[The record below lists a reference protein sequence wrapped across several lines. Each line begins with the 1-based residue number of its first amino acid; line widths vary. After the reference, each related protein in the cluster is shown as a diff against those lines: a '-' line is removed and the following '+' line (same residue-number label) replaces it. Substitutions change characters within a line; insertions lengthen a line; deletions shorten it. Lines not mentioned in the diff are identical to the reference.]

1 MKNNGSLLIFLFI
14 LVFSALLLSLKNY
27 FDMRSLYCDLI
38 ESVMVERRYI
48 YPILSKI
55 DDPMRYGSGGSD
67 PDTKDLKNPITTKEK
82 YFKYCK

>member
-1 MKNNGSLLIFLFI
+1 MFVIYQIFLFI

-55 DDPMRYGSGGSD
+55 DDPMRYGPGGSD